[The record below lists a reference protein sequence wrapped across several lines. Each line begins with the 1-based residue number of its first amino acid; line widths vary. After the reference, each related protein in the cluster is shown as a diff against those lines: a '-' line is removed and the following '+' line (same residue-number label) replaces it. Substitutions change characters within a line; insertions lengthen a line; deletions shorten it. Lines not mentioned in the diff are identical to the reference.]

1 MYKSTF
7 LLLAL
12 TIYTAAYS
20 QQRPL
25 YSFFDDNITAI
36 NPSLPRSE
44 FIFEDYSLFV
54 NATHRS
60 QWIGFDNAPRTFLVQ
75 ASTWLPDWSN
85 WERLGNTHA
94 GIDIIR
100 DATAPFYNTGVY
112 GRLGHLLFLNDDWGY
127 HSSKTFIAAGLN
139 FGVNWYRIKTQELGD
154 IINAPELEGLL
165 GTSIMPDVGF
175 GVSFNHYITK
185 AGSDFADSQG
195 FYVGFSMPQMMGFTS
210 NYDTDRGQLSVKRIR
225 HYNFVTG
232 GQFGV
237 DAENLKVRPMVLVK
251 YIPSAP
257 LYISGSVELTLQ
269 EYLFIGFGANSN
281 FGISARIGTNI
292 PMDGPKKSNGDAIRI
307 GIGYSRPMT
316 SYSAGREFNTLEFTM
331 TYMVNYQEY

>member
-1 MYKSTF
+1 MYKSIA
-7 LLLAL
+7 LLIAWMICTL
-12 TIYTAAYS
+12 AYS

-60 QWIGFDNAPRTFLVQ
+60 QWIGFENAPNTTLIQ

-85 WERLGNTHA
+85 WERFGNTHA
-94 GIDIIR
+94 GIDLIR
-100 DATAPFYNTGVY
+100 DATAPFYHTGIY
-112 GRLGHLLFLNDDWGY
+112 GRLGHLLYLNDDWGY

-154 IINAPELEGLL
+154 IINAPELAGLVE
-165 GTSIMPDVGF
+165 TSIMPDVGF
-175 GVSFNHYITK
+175 GVSFNHYFTR

-195 FYVGFSMPQMMGFTS
+195 FYIGFSMPQMMGFNS
-210 NYDTDRGQLSVKRIR
+210 NHQTDRGQLSVKRIR
-225 HYNFVTG
+225 HYNFVAG
-232 GQFGV
+232 GQLGA
-237 DAENLKVRPMVLVK
+237 DAENLKARPMLLVK

-269 EYLFIGFGANSN
+269 EYFFIGFGANSN
-281 FGISARIGTNI
+281 FGISGRIGTNI
-292 PMDGPKKSNGDAIRI
+292 PMEGPKNSNGAAIRI
-307 GIGYSRPMT
+307 GFGYSRPMT
-316 SYSAGREFNTLEFTM
+316 PYSAGRDFNTLEFTM
-331 TYMVNYQEY
+331 TYMVDYQEY